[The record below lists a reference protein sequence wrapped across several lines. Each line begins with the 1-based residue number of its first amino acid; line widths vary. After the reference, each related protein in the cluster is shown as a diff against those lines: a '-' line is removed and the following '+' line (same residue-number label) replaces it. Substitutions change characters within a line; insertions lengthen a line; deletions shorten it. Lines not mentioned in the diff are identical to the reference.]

1 VKLAAEKPLSE
12 PKVIDVVEVQ
22 TDKSVIG
29 KTFKQNAKLI
39 TGYFEKL
46 TADQINDL
54 EKLLNSNDGQEEI
67 IF

>member
-12 PKVIDVVEVQ
+12 PKIVDIVEVQ

-29 KTFKQNAKLI
+29 KTFKQNAKSI

-46 TADQINDL
+46 TTDQINDL
-54 EKLLNSNDGQEEI
+54 ENKLNSSDL
-67 IF
+67 